1 MKAKTRIHWSKKLE
15 KYKPCSEGMAWAKD
29 QKSAAVA
36 WKTCARPGWM
46 LWLIGR
52 ASTSNDLALRKR
64 LVLCACECARTSLR
78 FVRSGEERPLKAI
91 ETAER
96 WARGEASIEE
106 VREARFA
113 AYAAAYVADAAAY
126 AAAAYAAAYAAAAAA
141 AYVAA
146 AAAYVAAYAAY
157 AADAAAAAAAAAY
170 AADADYAAADY
181 AAYAADDAARSKTL
195 SQCADIVRK
204 FYPEL
209 PQ

>member
-113 AYAAAYVADAAAY
+113 A
-126 AAAAYAAAYAAAAAA
+126 
-141 AYVAA
+141 
-146 AAAYVAAYAAY
+146 
-157 AADAAAAAAAAAY
+157 
-170 AADADYAAADY
+170 
-181 AAYAADDAARSKTL
+181 
-195 SQCADIVRK
+195 
-204 FYPEL
+204 
-209 PQ
+209 